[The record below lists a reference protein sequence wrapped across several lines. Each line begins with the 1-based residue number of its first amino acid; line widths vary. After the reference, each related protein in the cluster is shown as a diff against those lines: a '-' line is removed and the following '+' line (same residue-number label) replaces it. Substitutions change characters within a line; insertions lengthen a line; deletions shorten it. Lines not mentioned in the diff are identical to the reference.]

1 MHVLALEIEL
11 RLAACRSLKDK
22 RAVLRPI
29 IDGIRNRFTVA
40 VAETNRQDEWQ
51 RATIGLAAVSGSPGH
66 VSEMIDEAERF
77 VWSFPEVEVL
87 ETWQRW
93 LEED

>member
-11 RLAACRSLKDK
+11 R
-22 RAVLRPI
+22 PI
-29 IDGIRNRFTVA
+29 IDGLRN
-40 VAETNRQDEWQ
+40 
-51 RATIGLAAVSGSPGH
+51 
-66 VSEMIDEAERF
+66 RF